1 MYLPEPL
8 VEASA
13 SERTSG
19 NIISKETKS
28 QREAP
33 PVLGSPHLLNPS
45 GSLGCWSFVKYLLK
59 APATC
64 KAQLRS
70 WVFLNLQ
77 NYLGQMI
84 LPGYRAGQ

>member
-1 MYLPEPL
+1 MYPLEPL

-19 NIISKETKS
+19 NIIPNKTKS
-28 QREAP
+28 QREAT

-45 GSLGCWSFVKYLLK
+45 GSLGCWSFVKYLLN
-59 APATC
+59 ASATC
-64 KAQLRS
+64 KAQLWG

-77 NYLGQMI
+77 NYLGQI
-84 LPGYRAGQ
+84 IIPGYRAGQ